1 MEIKSATLSSTVQK
15 KLCIYTYVCLY
26 VYKHIYV
33 YISIYTPAYIHIQ
46 RGGKKNDETKQL

>member
-15 KLCIYTYVCLY
+15 KLCIYVLY